1 VLHKSDGAYPDFG
14 EGDAFNAFLHKSHIL
29 ADFLTGIYLRLH
41 QKKSSRK
48 GGPFSDNKKDLT

>member
-1 VLHKSDGAYPDFG
+1 MEFIQ
-14 EGDAFNAFLHKSHIL
+14 IL
-29 ADFLTGIYLRLH
+29 ADRETFDASLKESHIFVDFLAEIYLRLH